1 MKTER
6 QTGRNK
12 KKKRKGML
20 QKVMRHGFEF
30 WVAPRNRGPVF
41 EEVDPEYQM
50 QRERMRLRLRR
61 AELLAQIIAL
71 VSFDRSEPQNSQS
84 VTDLN
89 AKTAKSARGGYATKK
104 ENPND

>member
-12 KKKRKGML
+12 KKERKGML

-41 EEVDPEYQM
+41 EEIDPEYQM
-50 QRERMRLRLRR
+50 RVERMRLRLRR
-61 AELLAQIIAL
+61 AELLGQIIAL
-71 VSFDRSEPQNSQS
+71 VSFDQSEPQNSRINA
-84 VTDLN
+84 DLN
-89 AKTAKSARGGYATKK
+89 LNTNGARGATR
-104 ENPND
+104 PTD